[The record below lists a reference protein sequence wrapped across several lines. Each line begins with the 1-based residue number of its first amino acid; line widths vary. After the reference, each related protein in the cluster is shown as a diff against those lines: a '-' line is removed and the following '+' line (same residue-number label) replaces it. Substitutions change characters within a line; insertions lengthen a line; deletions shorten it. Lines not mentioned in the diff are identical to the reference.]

1 MKLQDLKDMI
11 EAMEAKQSA
20 GDSLAADLTAATQK
34 RAEALKAYRTA
45 RAVYEDAQENYKMAE
60 AIEVKNGLDGKN
72 AQERD
77 ADLTI
82 KLESARAEVNGVKE
96 AYDLAADALDLAT
109 DELKLARYHARL
121 YEAARVDD
129 KE

>member
-34 RAEALKAYRTA
+34 RAEALKAYRAA
-45 RAVYEDAQENYKMAE
+45 RAVYEDAQENYKMVE